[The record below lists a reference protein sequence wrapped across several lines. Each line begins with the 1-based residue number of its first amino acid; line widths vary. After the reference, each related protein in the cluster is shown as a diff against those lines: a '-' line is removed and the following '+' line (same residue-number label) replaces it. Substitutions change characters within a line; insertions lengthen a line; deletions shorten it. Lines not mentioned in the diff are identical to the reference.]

1 MAISLTNILNAFLT
15 GVVYY
20 STSRL
25 SKKASIILAIVAL
38 ILLVGSGIMSGM
50 FSQFNIKHEL
60 KN

>member
-1 MAISLTNILNAFLT
+1 MNAFLT